1 MISSRVEGVDT
12 KKLIDGE
19 HNDVLKTV
27 METAKKQ
34 TSDTEMRKF
43 L

>member
-12 KKLIDGE
+12 KKLIDRE

-27 METAKKQ
+27 METTKKP
-34 TSDTEMRKF
+34 TSVTEMRKF

>member
-1 MISSRVEGVDT
+1 MISSTVDGVDT

-27 METAKKQ
+27 METTKKQ
-34 TSDTEMRKF
+34 TLVTEMRKF